1 MHPHHY
7 VVSEDNGRWRI
18 SFHGD
23 IQGPFS
29 TKDKAVEAAIA
40 DARQCARTG
49 TEIEVLVQDIE
60 SNFHSAW
67 KSSLAGDDTSGLGT
81 SA

>member
-1 MHPHHY
+1 MHPQHY

-23 IQGPFS
+23 IQGPFAN
-29 TKDKAVEAAIA
+29 KDKAVEAAIEH
-40 DARQCARTG
+40 ARQCARTG
-49 TEIEVLVQDIE
+49 REIEVLVQDIE

-67 KSSLAGDDTSGLGT
+67 KSGHGDNAAAKLGT
-81 SA
+81 RA

>member
-23 IQGPFS
+23 IQGPFP

-40 DARQCARTG
+40 DAQACARTG

-67 KSSLAGDDTSGLGT
+67 KSDIAGEDVSKLSTN
-81 SA
+81 A

>member
-1 MHPHHY
+1 MQPHHY

-29 TKDKAVEAAIA
+29 TKDKAVKAAIA
-40 DARQCARTG
+40 DARQCARQG
-49 TEIEVLVQDIE
+49 TEIEVLVQDLE

-67 KSSLAGDDTSGLGT
+67 KSSRGVEEISGLST
-81 SA
+81 NM

>member
-1 MHPHHY
+1 MHAHHY

-29 TKDKAVEAAIA
+29 SKDKAVAAAIA
-40 DARQCARTG
+40 DARQCARSG

-67 KSSLAGDDTSGLGT
+67 KSDHGDNDAAALSTR
-81 SA
+81 A